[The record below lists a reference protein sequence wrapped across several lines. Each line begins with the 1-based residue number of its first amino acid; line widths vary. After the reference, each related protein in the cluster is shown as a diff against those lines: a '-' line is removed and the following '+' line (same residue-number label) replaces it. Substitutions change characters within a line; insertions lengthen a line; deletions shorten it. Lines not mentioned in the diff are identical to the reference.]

1 MSSSTAQAQTL
12 ELTAESNKTDIL
24 TGETLVY
31 TFKYKC
37 ASTTNNCTGVTL
49 TATIPQ
55 NIVFPTQTIGL
66 PSDILSYS
74 ISPSGNSITFTL
86 KEPLTAGNTGIIQ
99 VTGQGVF
106 GLADNSTA
114 TLTAVLASNGVPGST
129 QTVNTTLHSS
139 DKFCPQISTPAGFA
153 LDNTTLYRT
162 QLGFVGNNY
171 GSNGIGTVNPGP
183 ITFLQQFPAG
193 TQIQSV
199 EIKAVDG
206 LPLPVIPAN
215 AYTIDNTN
223 ANVTVNLPA
232 STMQIIS
239 AYAPVVEI
247 QVRVIYPSSVFAT
260 GTSVTSDVTVTYQPD
275 GVATPIVVTNG
286 STKTYSNGTVYSSL
300 STGTCTNTLSNTSSL
315 ASPVAMMNAGKS
327 SNKSLL
333 KPGENSYYTIGLIN
347 TGNTALTDV
356 VIEDIIPS
364 ADITVTS
371 INRAFF
377 ANLGGDEIIRYFVK
391 TVNNPTY
398 TEILTTSNAYGPT
411 AGDVI
416 TAIKITADKFPAGA
430 TTGGSPIYINF
441 TLNATSTATSVQNC
455 LTATASNTS
464 LVFDPATSLCA
475 TFAVQPLD
483 QFSSIGVNKL
493 YTKSANDI
501 YNLFYSENVN
511 ATTPPFWSYLR
522 AQNLGGGQPLQNP
535 AIMDLLPVGL
545 DFTNQIIYSSGT
557 PPAST
562 TEVIPNFNGTGRT
575 LIRFSWSSPMPS
587 GATYGVNIG
596 VKVNALAPAGPGSQF
611 TTNDQLYNPY
621 LETGGLKN
629 TAYFTGSSTHVC
641 NVPQYYTPEQVGV
654 ADVYDLNSNGVKS
667 ETLCYGSAILG
678 VTSAAQ
684 LSSVK
689 WVKGQCDTEY
699 SRYPDFGQTV
709 PGGMANYKLIVTNTG
724 NVPTTSVEVLDIL
737 PWVGDRG
744 VIDPTAR
751 LTEWRPNLITP
762 IQTPAGVTVY
772 YSTATNPC
780 RTDYVAAGPAGCT
793 PANWSTVLPT
803 DPTTIQSLKLD
814 FGTKVLQ
821 PGDQIELTWD
831 MRAPVTAPTNNE
843 IAWNSFG
850 FKAKRQ
856 DNNDPFLPSEPFK
869 VGIKV
874 KADVNSSYG
883 NFVWLDAN
891 KNGIQDAGETGI
903 DGVRVELHKDNGD
916 NVNDPK
922 TDPLIAFTSTA
933 NGGLYL
939 FPGLAPGN
947 YYAVFFLPPGYET
960 SPANATSDELDS
972 DGIAGICNGSRV
984 TIAPITN
991 LSATENDLT
1000 WDQGIFPAKAAVGNY
1015 VWFDEN
1021 QNNVQD
1027 ESSANGINGVIV
1039 CLYTSTG
1046 VFSASTVTTNDVY
1059 GRPGY
1064 YLFDQ
1069 LEPGSY
1075 YVQFKPTPDKTYTP
1089 GSGSQGGS
1097 TSDET
1102 DSDVDP
1108 ATGRTAT
1115 FSLTAGEVDLTW
1127 DAGLI
1132 IQTGLYKLGNYVW
1145 SDANNNGLVDKDE
1158 VGLNGVTVNL
1168 YNDRNNDGKP
1178 QADESVTTTITG
1190 TVAGIDGI
1198 YTFDRLPAGNYIVQI
1213 PDVNFKGVLL
1223 DYVSSTGNHPA
1234 PDPDNNVE
1242 NDDNG
1247 TSVVDCGIISKP
1259 ITLSAVAE
1267 PLDGGYTN
1275 YSVDFGFYKCIKP
1288 NYVASVVQPT
1298 CAGGLGSISIG
1309 GGTIGDKV
1317 GYSIGTTFT
1326 GSYSTA
1332 VAISSLTNGVV
1343 VGNIPGSSTDV
1354 TYTVR
1359 VFNGEEVCY
1368 NDFTFTITK
1377 LECCVTPTNVVAT
1390 ASPANA
1396 ATGAS
1401 ITLNATATGIS
1412 SGTTTYIWSGAG
1424 ISSPTA
1430 TTMASRTVV
1439 APAMAGVYT
1448 YTVLVSNGVGCEAT
1462 ATVSLTVEIPCAI
1475 ATTVTPGTCDPATN
1489 QYAVSGT
1496 ISLTS
1501 ATAGTATITD
1511 GAQST
1516 TVTVPA
1522 GATSVAYSLTGLTSG
1537 TGSHTVTVSLPGCGT
1552 ATATYNAPASCSVA
1566 ATITVTSATVCFG
1579 NSATLTASGCAG
1591 TVTWSNGTSG
1601 NTLVTP
1607 ALTQTTSYTAT
1618 CTTASATTFAVGT
1631 VTVLPQP
1638 VLNLSASATLVTV
1651 GSNVTLTAT
1660 GCTGTLTWSNGST
1673 GASIVVMPMLATQT
1687 YSATC
1692 TTGPACFTTASIVIN
1707 TEAPANLIVTSATI
1721 CAGSSATLT
1730 AAGCTGSVR
1739 WINGTTGNTLVTPA
1753 LTQTTNYTATCT
1765 TATSTTFA
1773 VGTVTVNPAVT
1784 ATISAGSLSICAG
1797 QSTTL
1802 TASGGASYLW
1812 SNGATTATISVS
1824 TAGTYSVTATSA
1836 AGCSGTATTTVVQ
1849 NPAPVVSVTSATVCA
1864 GSSATLTAS
1873 GGSTYLWNTGQTTQ
1887 SIVVSATATTT
1898 YSVTG
1903 TSSAGCSATAAATVT
1918 VLPQP
1923 VLNLSASATLVTAGS
1938 NVTLTATG
1946 CTGSIAWSNGSTG
1959 ASIVVMPMQT
1969 TQTYSATCTTGPAC
1983 FTTASIVINT
1993 EAPANLIVT
2002 SATICAGSSATLTAA
2017 GCAGTI
2023 TWSNGTSGNTLVTP
2037 DLTQTTSYTATC
2049 TTATSTTS
2057 AVATVTVLPQP
2068 VLNLSASSTL
2078 VTAGSNVTLTTTG
2091 CTGTVAWSN
2100 GSTGASI
2107 VVMPM
2112 QPTQTYSATCTT
2124 GPGCF
2129 TTASIVINTEAPA
2142 SLVVSSATVCHGSSA
2157 TLTAAGCA
2165 GTITWSNGTSGNSLV
2180 TPALTQTTS
2189 YTATCTTTTSTT
2201 SAVATV
2207 TVLPQPAV
2215 NLSASSTLVTV
2226 GSNVTL
2232 TATGCTGSIAWSNGS
2247 TGASIVVMPMQPTQ
2261 TYSATC
2267 TTGPGCFTTASIV
2280 VNTLPPCSASLVV
2293 TAGTCQSATN
2303 TFSATATLTA
2313 SNLLQ
2318 PQSVT
2323 LTLGGQSQVFSLT
2336 ASGENTVQIIV
2347 NGLPANGATGTA
2359 TALFAETA
2367 CASVSTTFAAPTSC
2381 SAAPSVNLEKQ
2392 VSATVAQ
2399 LGDVVTYTLTLSNTG
2414 PVSATNLVVT
2424 DTFSASIAFVPGSVT
2439 ASTGTFTPNPTG
2451 GTWNVAT
2458 LPTGTTATL
2467 VFSVS
2472 LVSEGI
2478 TTNTATLPVSNT
2490 IIETKVCTS
2499 VPYLVCKG
2507 RPFAIRLTVPS
2518 GYSRYQ
2524 WYLTAPGTTTSTLV
2538 ADGPLNSFT
2547 ATLPGAYN
2555 VVADGGSVG
2564 NCNGQSCCQIV
2575 IQETEVPLFTLV
2587 TQKPT
2592 CVGATPQADGQLQ
2605 ITGLPTTGR
2614 YQFQYSPTTSFDAA
2628 SAQPA
2633 QATAI
2638 PANGVIATNLPEGNY
2653 TVRVTDMQTGCFR
2666 DVTVGLSAN
2675 CTCPTNKCVPITV
2688 SKIQK

>member
-1 MSSSTAQAQTL
+1 MRTLAAILFTVASMSGWAAQAQTL
-12 ELTAESNKTDIL
+12 ELTAEADKSDIL
-24 TGETLVY
+24 TGESLVY

-55 NIVFPTQTIGL
+55 NIIFPTQTIGL
-66 PSDILSYS
+66 PSDIQSYS
-74 ISPSGNSITFTL
+74 ISPSGNSITFTF

-99 VTGQGVF
+99 VTGQGSF
-106 GLADNSTA
+106 GIADNSTS
-114 TLTAVLASNGVPGST
+114 TLTAVLSSNGVPGST
-129 QTVNTTLHSS
+129 QTVNTTIHAY
-139 DKFCPQISTPAGFA
+139 DKFCPSKSNGVGLGI
-153 LDNTTLYRT
+153 DNTTTYTIRLSGASQNGY
-162 QLGFVGNNY
+162 QLTGVGLL
-171 GSNGIGTVNPGP
+171 SPGP
-183 ITFLQQFPAG
+183 VTVVDQLPAG
-193 TQIQSV
+193 TVIESV
-199 EIKAVDG
+199 NVIPVDG
-206 LPLPVIPAN
+206 LPVPTIPTGVCVVDNAN
-215 AYTIDNTN
+215 ARITCTFPASVMEVKSQFQPVVDIKINVKYPSTAFT
-223 ANVTVNLPA
+223 AGTNVTN
-232 STMQIIS
+232 S
-239 AYAPVVEI
+239 
-247 QVRVIYPSSVFAT
+247 
-260 GTSVTSDVTVTYQPD
+260 VTVTYQPV
-275 GVATPIVVTNG
+275 GTSTPITLVNGDVRNFTDGATYTTTATRVCTAKLDVTDPLVA
-286 STKTYSNGTVYSSL
+286 SLSKLSYTKTG
-300 STGTCTNTLSNTSSL
+300 TSS
-315 ASPVAMMNAGKS
+315 A
-327 SNKSLL
+327 
-333 KPGENSYYTIGLIN
+333 KPGEDLYFDLNISN
-347 TGNTALTDV
+347 TGNTTLTDI
-356 VIEDIIPS
+356 VIEDIIPEGLT
-364 ADITVTS
+364 IT
-371 INRAFF
+371 RF
-377 ANLGGDEIIRYFVK
+377 APGEFVGLVGGEVATHYVK
-391 TVNNPTY
+391 TANNPTY
-398 TEILTTSNAYGPT
+398 TALTTFPYTVA
-411 AGDVI
+411 AGD
-416 TAIKITADKFPAGA
+416 KITAYKMLLNQLPPGAYNRYMRLSGTSSPGVSGTSIVNCYTATAGNAGLVTDPATQA
-430 TTGGSPIYINF
+430 CHTITITQLDPFSTLSIYKVFVQSPSVPSSVFYTPVN
-441 TLNATSTATSVQNC
+441 TATS
-455 LTATASNTS
+455 
-464 LVFDPATSLCA
+464 
-475 TFAVQPLD
+475 
-483 QFSSIGVNKL
+483 
-493 YTKSANDI
+493 
-501 YNLFYSENVN
+501 
-511 ATTPPFWSYLR
+511 PFWAYIS
-522 AQNLGGGQPLQNP
+522 ATNSGGGQPLEN
-535 AIMDLLPVGL
+535 AVIMDLLPIGL
-545 DFTNQIIYSSGT
+545 DFTGQILYQSPT

-562 TEVIPNFNGTGRT
+562 TEAIPNFNGTGRT
-575 LIRFSWSSPMPS
+575 LIRLTWNTPMPA
-587 GATYGVNIG
+587 GTTYGFNIG
-596 VKVNALAPAGPGSQF
+596 VKVNPLAPAGLVSDYSS
-611 TTNDQLYNPY
+611 NDRLYNPY
-621 LETGGLKN
+621 LQINGLKN
-629 TAYFTGSSTHVC
+629 TAFFTGTSPKVC
-641 NVPQYYTPEQVGV
+641 RVEQYFSLNQFQTN
-654 ADVYDLNSNGVKS
+654 DLYDLNSNTQTTS
-667 ETLCYGSAILG
+667 ESLCYSSTHIG
-678 VTSAAQ
+678 VTTAAQ

-709 PGGMANYKLIVTNTG
+709 PGGIANYKLIVTNTG
-724 NVPTTSVEVLDIL
+724 NVASTSVEILDIL
-737 PWVGDRG
+737 PWVGDQG

-751 LTEWRPNLITP
+751 LTEWRPNLVTP

-793 PANWSTVLPT
+793 PA

-821 PGDQIELTWD
+821 PGDQIELSWD

-960 SPANATSDELDS
+960 SPANATSDDKDS

-984 TIAPITN
+984 TIAPITS

-1021 QNNVQD
+1021 QNNIQD

-1069 LEPGSY
+1069 LEAGSY

-1115 FSLTAGEVDLTW
+1115 FTLAPGEINLTW

-1132 IQTGLYKLGNYVW
+1132 IQTGPYKLGNYVW
-1145 SDANNNGLVDKDE
+1145 SDTNNNGLVDKDE

-1168 YNDRNNDGKP
+1168 YNDRNNDNKP
-1178 QADESVTTTITG
+1178 QADEQVTTTITG
-1190 TVAGIDGI
+1190 TVAGIDGV

-1223 DYVSSTGNHPA
+1223 DYVSSTGNDPA

-1247 TSVVDCGIISKP
+1247 SAVVDCGIISKP

-1288 NYVASVVQPT
+1288 DYAASVVQPT

-1343 VGNIPGSSTDV
+1343 VGNINGSSTDV

-1368 NDFTFTITK
+1368 NDFTFTIAK
-1377 LECCVTPTNVVAT
+1377 LECCVTPTNVAAT
-1390 ASPANA
+1390 ALPANVA
-1396 ATGAS
+1396 PGATV
-1401 ITLNATATGIS
+1401 TLNATATGTT
-1412 SGTTTYIWSGAG
+1412 SGTTTYTWSGPG

-1430 TTMASRTVV
+1430 TTISSRTVA
-1439 APAMAGVYT
+1439 APATTGLYT
-1448 YTVLVSNGVGCEAT
+1448 YTVLVSNGAGCEAT
-1462 ATVSLTVEIPCAI
+1462 ATVSLTVEIPCAL
-1475 ATTVTPGTCDPATN
+1475 TTTATPGTCDPATN
-1489 QYAVSGT
+1489 RYTVSGT

-1511 GAQST
+1511 GAVST
-1516 TVTVPA
+1516 TVSVPA

-1552 ATATYNAPASCSVA
+1552 ASATYTAPVSCTVA
-1566 ATITVTSATVCFG
+1566 ATIDVTSATVCYG
-1579 NSATLTASGCAG
+1579 NSATLTASGCTG

-1601 NTLVTP
+1601 TTLVTP

-1618 CTTASATTFAVGT
+1618 CTTATSSTFAVGT

-1638 VLNLSASATLVTV
+1638 VLNLSASSTLVTV
-1651 GSNVTLTAT
+1651 GSNVTLTAA
-1660 GCTGTLTWSNGST
+1660 GCAGTITWSNGST
-1673 GASIVVMPMLATQT
+1673 GTSIVVTPTQPSQT

-1692 TTGPACFTTASIVIN
+1692 TTGPACFTTASIVLN
-1707 TEAPANLIVTSATI
+1707 TI
-1721 CAGSSATLT
+1721 
-1730 AAGCTGSVR
+1730 
-1739 WINGTTGNTLVTPA
+1739 
-1753 LTQTTNYTATCT
+1753 
-1765 TATSTTFA
+1765 
-1773 VGTVTVNPAVT
+1773 
-1784 ATISAGSLSICAG
+1784 
-1797 QSTTL
+1797 
-1802 TASGGASYLW
+1802 
-1812 SNGATTATISVS
+1812 
-1824 TAGTYSVTATSA
+1824 
-1836 AGCSGTATTTVVQ
+1836 
-1849 NPAPVVSVTSATVCA
+1849 
-1864 GSSATLTAS
+1864 
-1873 GGSTYLWNTGQTTQ
+1873 
-1887 SIVVSATATTT
+1887 
-1898 YSVTG
+1898 
-1903 TSSAGCSATAAATVT
+1903 
-1918 VLPQP
+1918 
-1923 VLNLSASATLVTAGS
+1923 
-1938 NVTLTATG
+1938 
-1946 CTGSIAWSNGSTG
+1946 
-1959 ASIVVMPMQT
+1959 
-1969 TQTYSATCTTGPAC
+1969 
-1983 FTTASIVINT
+1983 
-1993 EAPANLIVT
+1993 
-2002 SATICAGSSATLTAA
+2002 
-2017 GCAGTI
+2017 
-2023 TWSNGTSGNTLVTP
+2023 
-2037 DLTQTTSYTATC
+2037 
-2049 TTATSTTS
+2049 
-2057 AVATVTVLPQP
+2057 
-2068 VLNLSASSTL
+2068 
-2078 VTAGSNVTLTTTG
+2078 
-2091 CTGTVAWSN
+2091 
-2100 GSTGASI
+2100 
-2107 VVMPM
+2107 
-2112 QPTQTYSATCTT
+2112 
-2124 GPGCF
+2124 
-2129 TTASIVINTEAPA
+2129 
-2142 SLVVSSATVCHGSSA
+2142 
-2157 TLTAAGCA
+2157 
-2165 GTITWSNGTSGNSLV
+2165 
-2180 TPALTQTTS
+2180 
-2189 YTATCTTTTSTT
+2189 
-2201 SAVATV
+2201 
-2207 TVLPQPAV
+2207 
-2215 NLSASSTLVTV
+2215 
-2226 GSNVTL
+2226 
-2232 TATGCTGSIAWSNGS
+2232 
-2247 TGASIVVMPMQPTQ
+2247 
-2261 TYSATC
+2261 
-2267 TTGPGCFTTASIV
+2267 
-2280 VNTLPPCSASLVV
+2280 PPCSVSLVV

-2313 SNLLQ
+2313 NNLLQ

-2336 ASGENTVQIIV
+2336 ASGENTVQMTV
-2347 NGLPANGATGTA
+2347 DGLPANGTTGTA
-2359 TALFAETA
+2359 TALFAGTA
-2367 CASVSTTFAAPTSC
+2367 CGSASATFAAPASC
-2381 SAAPSVNLEKQ
+2381 SAAPSVTLEKR
-2392 VSATVAQ
+2392 VSALEVR
-2399 LGDVVTYTLTLSNTG
+2399 LGDVVSYTLTLTNTS

-2424 DTFSASIAFVPGSVT
+2424 DTFSASIAFVPGSAT
-2439 ASTGTFTPNPTG
+2439 ASAGNFTQNPTG
-2451 GTWNVAT
+2451 GTWSVAT
-2458 LPTGTTATL
+2458 LPAGTTATL

-2472 LVSEGI
+2472 LVTEGI
-2478 TTNTATLPVSNT
+2478 TINTATLPTSDTV
-2490 IIETKVCTS
+2490 IETKVCTT

-2507 RPFAIRLTVPS
+2507 QPFAIRLTVPS

-2524 WYLTAPGTTTSTLV
+2524 WYLTAPGATTSTLV
-2538 ADGPLNSFT
+2538 ADGSLNSFT
-2547 ATLPGAYN
+2547 ATLPGTYG
-2555 VVADGGSVG
+2555 VVADGGALG
-2564 NCNGQSCCQIV
+2564 NCTSQSCCQIV

-2614 YQFQYSPTTSFDAA
+2614 YQYQYSPTTSFDAA
-2628 SAQPA
+2628 TAQPA
-2633 QATAI
+2633 QAAAI
-2638 PANGVIATNLPEGNY
+2638 PANGFIASNLTEGNY
-2653 TVRVTDMQTGCFR
+2653 TVRVTDTQTGCFR

-2675 CTCPTNKCVPITV
+2675 CACPTNKCVPITV